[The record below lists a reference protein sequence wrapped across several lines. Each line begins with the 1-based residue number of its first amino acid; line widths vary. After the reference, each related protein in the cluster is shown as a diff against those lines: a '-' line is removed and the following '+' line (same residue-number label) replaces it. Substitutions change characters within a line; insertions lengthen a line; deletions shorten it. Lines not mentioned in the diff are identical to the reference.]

1 MIQKKILLMLLV
13 QLVSLTGCAKS
24 FQDGG
29 DPRTL
34 TVSYTPDTETVYH
47 NPCTG
52 WAIYT
57 DGYIPSSASAY
68 YSKMKA
74 CGALD
79 YASILYIRLPWAL
92 LEPEEGQYA
101 WLYNDEFKQLISG
114 AKERNLKLAFR
125 VYTENKDYSIRI
137 TPQYVKDAGAEGFTV
152 NTGLWTPYADDPVFL
167 EKLDKF
173 IEALGSE
180 FNDPEVTDFVDGFGL
195 GTWGEGFDVACKD
208 PSNKDYV
215 LYTVARSYARH
226 FSKVICAIN
235 AHSAIGNSQ
244 LTELATSD
252 GYVFRHDAIG
262 SKVWFETSQSTLMLK
277 FWPEHFTIAESMW
290 WLSQGPGTS
299 LYTNEGFKDW
309 REVLD
314 FTFSEAERIH
324 ANVLDLRNCDEA
336 RLLWMKLAPD
346 LVEDF
351 NARGGYRLAPFTVK
365 YTDVINRG
373 EETVVTHIWQNL
385 GWGVL
390 PNGNPH
396 WNYKYKVAFAL
407 LSKDTLKPVEIN
419 IDEDVE
425 PSEWLNSKKMPYH
438 SYLTFNSETGEYLLA
453 VGIVDTSR
461 QNSIGI
467 RLSVEGQN
475 QAYGGWLPVG
485 DVTLK

>member
-1 MIQKKILLMLLV
+1 M
-13 QLVSLTGCAKS
+13 
-24 FQDGG
+24 
-29 DPRTL
+29 
-34 TVSYTPDTETVYH
+34 
-47 NPCTG
+47 
-52 WAIYT
+52 
-57 DGYIPSSASAY
+57 
-68 YSKMKA
+68 
-74 CGALD
+74 
-79 YASILYIRLPWAL
+79 
-92 LEPEEGQYA
+92 
-101 WLYNDEFKQLISG
+101 
-114 AKERNLKLAFR
+114 
-125 VYTENKDYSIRI
+125 
-137 TPQYVKDAGAEGFTV
+137 
-152 NTGLWTPYADDPVFL
+152 FL

-173 IEALGSE
+173 VEALGNE

-195 GTWGEGFDVACKD
+195 GTWGEGFDVVCKD

-215 LYTVARSYARH
+215 LYTVTRSYARH

-235 AHSAIGNSQ
+235 AHSAIGNDQ
-244 LTELATSD
+244 LSELAGTD

-262 SKVWFETSQSTLMLK
+262 SKVWFEGSQSTLMLK

-314 FTFSEAERIH
+314 FTCSEAERIH

-351 NARGGYRLAPFTVK
+351 NAKGGYRLAPFTVK
-365 YTDVINRG
+365 YSDIINRG

-390 PNGNPH
+390 PNNNPH

-407 LSKDTLKPVEIN
+407 LSKDKLKPVELN

-425 PSEWLNSKKMPYH
+425 PSEWLNSKKKSYH
-438 SYLTFNSETGEYLLA
+438 SYLTFNSPAGEYVLA

-461 QNSIGI
+461 QNAIGI
-467 RLSVEGQN
+467 RLSVEDQN
-475 QAYGGWLPVG
+475 PAYGGWLPVG